1 MLACCAV
8 PAWLLFEGKKK
19 VEAVVL
25 ILVLCLRL
33 HSCVAAR
40 LGGCFSACQRACMCI
55 FPQAR
60 HAAGVGAGFWVGEL
74 GF

>member
-8 PAWLLFEGKKK
+8 PAWLLFEGR
-19 VEAVVL
+19 VVL

-33 HSCVAAR
+33 HSHVAAR